1 MTRTSTFLRALFGP
15 VLAGSVFAAAQ
26 QPAADPHQAGGLEQS
41 FKSAVAAY
49 DSGNYAAAASQLEKL
64 EPKVPRSF
72 ELHELLGLTYAAQSQ
87 DAKAVSEMQTAVQL
101 APKSAAARSN
111 LATALIRLG
120 KPEAAKAEYLKALQ
134 LDPREYNANHSLAGI
149 YLQSN
154 NIADAL
160 PLLEAA
166 QRVRPDTYDN
176 GYDLALAYLLT
187 GKLQESR
194 QLVADLLKQ
203 RDSGELHNLLGR
215 IDEKEGK
222 FVEAAN
228 EFAAAAHMDPSED
241 NLFVWASELLLHRT
255 YVPAIEVFRQA
266 AQQYPKSP
274 RLLIGLGMAL
284 YSRGEYEESVRSLLA
299 ASDLNPRDPRCY
311 LFLSKAYLSSPQ
323 QAEDVI
329 ERFRRYAELEPSNAA
344 AQYYY
349 AISLWKGRRLE
360 SHDIE
365 YPAVEALLK
374 KSIALDGSV
383 ADAHLQLG
391 ILYTD
396 QHEYEK
402 SLPEYLRTLQLNP
415 DLPDAHF
422 RLGRYYLHAGE
433 KEKAQS
439 EFDIFRKLQA
449 QHQAE
454 EDKERA
460 EVQQFVVSAKAPAN
474 APPTAA
480 SDSAATSAQP

>member
-1 MTRTSTFLRALFGP
+1 MIRTSTLRHALLGP
-15 VLAGSVFAAAQ
+15 MLAGSLFATAQ
-26 QPAADPHQAGGLEQS
+26 QPAAEPHAASALEQS

-49 DSGNYAAAASQLEKL
+49 DSGNFPAAAALLEKL

-72 ELHELLGLTYAAQSQ
+72 EVHELLGLTYAAQSH
-87 DAKAVSEMQTAVQL
+87 DAKAVAQMKIAAQL
-101 APKSAAARSN
+101 APKSATARSN
-111 LATALIRLG
+111 LATALMHLG
-120 KPEAAKAEYLKALQ
+120 KPEAAKEEYLKALQ

-154 NIADAL
+154 DIADAL

-166 QRVRPDTYDN
+166 QRVRPDAYDN

-187 GKLQESR
+187 DKLKESR

-203 RDSGELHNLLGR
+203 KDSGELHNLLGR
-215 IDEKEGK
+215 LDEKEGQ

-228 EFAAAAHMDPSED
+228 EFAAAAHLDPSED

-255 YVPAIEVFRQA
+255 YVQAIEVFRQA
-266 AQQYPKSP
+266 TLRYPKSP

-299 ASDLNPRDPRCY
+299 ASDLSPRDPRCY
-311 LFLSKAYLSSPQ
+311 LFLSKAYLSSPK

-329 ERFRRYAELEPSNAA
+329 ERFRRYAELEPSSAS

-349 AISLWKGRRLE
+349 ALSLWKGRRLE
-360 SHDIE
+360 SHEVE
-365 YPAVEALLK
+365 YQTVEALLK
-374 KSIALDGSV
+374 RSIALDGTL

-396 QHEYEK
+396 QREYEK
-402 SLPEYLRTLQLNP
+402 SLPEYLRTLQLEPN
-415 DLPDAHF
+415 LPDAHF

-439 EFDIFRKLQA
+439 EFDIFKRLQA

-460 EVQQFVVSAKAPAN
+460 EVQQFVVSAKAPADG
-474 APPTAA
+474 PPAAA
-480 SDSAATSAQP
+480 SVSGATSAQP